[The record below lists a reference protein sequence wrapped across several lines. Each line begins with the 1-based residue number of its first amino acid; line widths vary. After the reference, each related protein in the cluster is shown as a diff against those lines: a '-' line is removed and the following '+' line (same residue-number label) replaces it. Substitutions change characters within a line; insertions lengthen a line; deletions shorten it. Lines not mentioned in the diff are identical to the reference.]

1 MGETETSP
9 QHRGETRMRI
19 LIAEDDATLADGLT
33 RSLRQAGYA
42 GVLYA
47 FYSQYLEPGY
57 YNWTV
62 SAEWLIIVFVGGINS
77 LTGAMFSAVV
87 LTSLPELLRFA
98 SAWRIIIY
106 CIIVL
111 LIINYRPNGIF
122 GDWEISR
129 LWKKRKPAGET
140 KA

>member
-1 MGETETSP
+1 MQIVSALFVENF
-9 QHRGETRMRI
+9 QM
-19 LIAEDDATLADGLT
+19 
-33 RSLRQAGYA
+33 RQA
-42 GVLYA
+42 
-47 FYSQYLEPGY
+47 PGPS
-57 YNWTV
+57 TR
-62 SAEWLIIVFVGGINS
+62 ID

>member
-1 MGETETSP
+1 MTARYSDLVDLTAGNLL
-9 QHRGETRMRI
+9 QLG
-19 LIAEDDATLADGLT
+19 AGDDTN
-33 RSLRQAGYA
+33 
-42 GVLYA
+42 
-47 FYSQYLEPGY
+47 FPK
-57 YNWTV
+57 
-62 SAEWLIIVFVGGINS
+62 
-77 LTGAMFSAVV
+77 
-87 LTSLPELLRFA
+87 ELLRFA